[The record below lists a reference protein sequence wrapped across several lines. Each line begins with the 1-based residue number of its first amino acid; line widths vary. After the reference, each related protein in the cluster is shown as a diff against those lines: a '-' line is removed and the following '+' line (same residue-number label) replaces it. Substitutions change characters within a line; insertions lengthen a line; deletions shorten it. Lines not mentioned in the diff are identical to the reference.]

1 MYRYTDDKFN
11 IDLKSSIGVEFRK
24 KSIELHD
31 KKIELVIWD
40 TAGQERFRNIAPIHY
55 NGVEGVIFVYDIT
68 N

>member
-40 TAGQERFRNIAPIHY
+40 TAG
-55 NGVEGVIFVYDIT
+55 
-68 N
+68 